1 MLLLLSIRSVVV
13 MNSLLKQIK
22 KRRLALG
29 FKQADMQARVG
40 IMRQVYQR
48 IESKGNPRLATLEL
62 VATGLN
68 SEIMLVPLDNVAA
81 VKALLEE
88 LSSGQLKSIMKTE
101 SLEDDP
107 WNDILDNDA
116 ADS

>member
-1 MLLLLSIRSVVV
+1 MS
-13 MNSLLKQIK
+13 SLLNQIK

-29 FKQADMQARVG
+29 FKQIDMQERVG

-48 IESKGNPRLATLEL
+48 LESKGNPRLTTLEL

-68 SEIMLVPLDNVAA
+68 SEIMLVPLDKVAA
-81 VKALLEE
+81 VKALLED
-88 LSSGQLKSIMKTE
+88 SGDNQLEQTAKTE

-107 WNDILDNDA
+107 WNDILSNDET
-116 ADS
+116 DS

>member
-1 MLLLLSIRSVVV
+1 MS
-13 MNSLLKQIK
+13 SLLNQIK

-29 FKQADMQARVG
+29 FKQTDMQERVG
-40 IMRQVYQR
+40 ILRQVYQR
-48 IESKGNPRLATLEL
+48 LESKGNPRLETLEL

-68 SEIMLVPLDNVAA
+68 SELMLVPSDKVAA
-81 VKALLEE
+81 VTALLED
-88 LSSGQLKSIMKTE
+88 SSNGQLGQANKNE

-107 WNDILDNDA
+107 WSDILSNDE